1 MDHPEIVSEK
11 TDRSAA
17 VYLGMRVNLIGEN
30 GHLDAMLLPQAA
42 EGRYSLSQSDSGFL
56 SVEAMHGQ
64 WYLCCDSATCFVGS
78 LSADCRRTPLILRQM
93 YFLRNSGRQYI
104 LYAESVTKESCVF
117 HNYRAH
123 PGAAIRFGRDNTNDV
138 ISASNFVS
146 HHHAVFHLTE
156 SGWEVQD
163 QNSSNGVYVNHFRIA
178 GAVRLKLGDVVYLMG
193 PRVIVGTNFLS
204 ICSGDTPMYVNPSVL
219 PPLEPA
225 RGNVGVSSGTGRGGL
240 FNRGPRSR
248 YPMEWRPITVD
259 APPMPMSSDRMP
271 LILRM
276 GSSAVMGGRSIMM
289 GSYSMALTSL
299 VFPFLTQRYT
309 EKERK
314 EYEARRLQK
323 YGEYLEDKKQEIEK
337 ECKREYQVLN
347 ANYPSLSSVLGYF
360 DNGASRLWER
370 RNIDDDFLNL
380 RVGSGTVPM
389 RAELEYPKERFEM
402 EQDTLEA
409 QMYSLVEQKYMI
421 PKAPVMLSLM
431 KDYVC
436 GVVGDR
442 PYVIAFVRAL
452 AAQLMM
458 THSYDEVKCVFLL
471 EPEELS
477 AFQAV
482 RYLPHVWN
490 NERSIRLL
498 ATSQPGASAIGE
510 YLRREME
517 GALGSKADI
526 AKYRR
531 THPHYVVF
539 ALSRS
544 LYDTLEVLKDVLV
557 RDQNIGLSVVAAFEQ
572 QPKESTRIFRMNR
585 TGIHLSYDLLHPD
598 LEPQQFELDAYGE
611 EHYRSSMKKLA
622 NTSLMTIAGSF
633 NLPKTFTFLEMFGA
647 GKVEHLNLLKR
658 WADSDPT
665 RSLAAPVGIGTD
677 GELFI
682 LDLHEKRQ
690 GPHGLVAGMTGSG
703 KSEFI
708 ITYILSMAVNFSP
721 DEVAFLLIDYK
732 GGGLAGA
739 FEDPERHIHL
749 PHLVGTITNLDGP
762 AISRSMISIESE
774 LQRRQRIFN
783 EAKTRC
789 NEGTLDIYDY
799 QRLYRAHRV
808 DEPLPHLFIISDEFA
823 ELKSQQPEFMDKL
836 ISTARI
842 GRSLGVHLILATQ
855 KPSGVVNDQIWS
867 NTKFRVC
874 LRVQDTG
881 DSNDML
887 KRPDAASLKDT
898 GRFYL
903 QVGYNEYFA
912 LGQSAWCGADYIP
925 QDEVVQQKDESVQV
939 IDDTAQTLLVAKP
952 IKQKKKGVSKQ
963 IVAIVQYLS
972 DLAKRENILP
982 RTLLPPPLPTVLTL
996 EKLKEHFSE
1005 GTPDK
1010 ISALVGMID
1019 DPAQQQQYPLELDLE
1034 STHNV
1039 LLVGESGCGKT
1050 TFVQTMLLNL
1060 AQRYTPEQVSFYILD
1075 FSSKLLTMFRKLP
1088 HCGAVLTDEDES
1100 SIDRLFEMITD
1111 ETKRRQKLFA
1121 QAEVNSYEA
1130 YCKIEQI
1137 PLWVVVIDGIVNF
1150 TSIKKGNFYYSTIHD
1165 FMRDGAPY
1173 GIKFV
1178 LAGGHYNEFSMRVR
1192 QEASEHIGMNQKDKY
1207 GYFDIMG
1214 CKTEYLPP
1222 CLPGRGLCMRE
1233 DHPLEFQGAVFSDS
1247 TDQQQAA
1254 QQLRQELE
1262 RLAAQDAGCTFAKR
1276 LPMVEEG
1283 QSYEEFCKK
1292 FAPMRIPLGYNL
1304 SDAKPVA
1311 LPLRQTFSLTVYNGN
1326 PVGTEHI
1333 MRTLLQAYCNEHMEL
1348 YIVRRNFNSI
1358 YADGSELL
1366 THLQERTKVTL
1377 FAQDKEDGLQDLFE
1391 RLIDAMGERG
1401 QLVNEFIEQ
1410 NGLPKGDPQNPLRA
1424 FEYVHAHSTPLM
1436 VIFESYYEFAKA
1448 LYDGQTLVFGELF
1461 RAQNNATSSKKNN
1474 GFGYNIYYTACFG
1487 PGEYTLTAAQTPM
1500 ADCFNP
1506 QKFTL
1511 MFGGQLD
1518 KCGAVPLPRDYL
1530 AVNEPDE
1537 NYNHCVM
1544 YYQNRLAGL
1553 SMPCGELIH
1562 ADPDP
1567 DEMPII

>member
-1 MDHPEIVSEK
+1 MDRPKPLTANVGQ
-11 TDRSAA
+11 DAA
-17 VYLGMRVNLIGEN
+17 YLGMRVNLIGEN
-30 GHLDAMLLPQAA
+30 GHIDALLLPRVA
-42 EGRYSLSQSDSGFL
+42 EGKYRFSQAGSGFL
-56 SVEAMHGQ
+56 SIEALGGQ
-64 WYLCCDSATCFVGS
+64 WYLCCDAATCFVGAQS
-78 LSADCRRTPLILRQM
+78 VDCRQTPLALRQM
-93 YFLRNSGRQYI
+93 YFLRNAGRQYI
-104 LYAESVTKESCVF
+104 LYAETITKASSVF
-117 HNYRAH
+117 RNYRARYNV
-123 PGAAIRFGRDNTNDV
+123 PIRFGRDNTNDIV
-138 ISASNFVS
+138 SSNGFVS
-146 HHHAVFHLTE
+146 HHHAIFRLTE
-156 SGWEVQD
+156 RGWEVQD
-163 QNSSNGVYVNHFRIA
+163 LESANGVYVNHCR
-178 GAVRLKLGDVVYLMG
+178 VRGTAALKLGDVVYLMG
-193 PRVIVGTNFLS
+193 PRVIVGTDFLS
-204 ICSGDTPMYVNPSVL
+204 ICSGDTKMYVSPSVL
-219 PPLEPA
+219 PVLDPP
-225 RGNVGVSSGTGRGGL
+225 RSDVGVATGARRGGL
-240 FNRGPRSR
+240 YNRGPRSR
-248 YPMEWRPITVD
+248 YSMEWPAIAVD
-259 APPMPMSSDRMP
+259 APPMPMNSDKMP
-271 LILRM
+271 LVLRM

-314 EYEARRLQK
+314 EYEARRLEK
-323 YGEYLEDKKQEIEK
+323 YGEYLEAKKQEIEK
-337 ECKREYQVLN
+337 ECKHEYDVLN
-347 ANYPSLSSVLGYF
+347 ANYPNMSSVLGYF
-360 DNGASRLWER
+360 ESMVSRLWER
-370 RNIDDDFLNL
+370 RNTDDDFLTL
-380 RVGSGTVPM
+380 RIGSGTVPM
-389 RAELEYPKERFEM
+389 RAALEYPQERFEM

-409 QMYSLVEQKYMI
+409 QMYALVQQTYVI
-421 PKAPVMLSLM
+421 PKAPVMTSLLE
-431 KDYVC
+431 DYVC

-442 PYVIAFVRAL
+442 PYVLAFVRSL

-458 THSYDEVKCVFLL
+458 THSYDEVKCIFLL
-471 EPEELS
+471 EKEELP
-477 AFQAV
+477 ALNEV

-490 NERSIRLL
+490 NERTIRFL

-517 GALGSKADI
+517 GAFGAKADV

-539 ALSRS
+539 ALSKS
-544 LYDTLEVLKDVLV
+544 LYDNLEVLKDVLAEDHNV
-557 RDQNIGLSVVAAFEQ
+557 GLSVVAAFEQ
-572 QPKESTRIFRMNR
+572 QPKESTRIFRMSS
-585 TGIHLSYDLLHPD
+585 TGTHHAYDLLHPD
-598 LEPQQFELDAYGE
+598 QPPQEFALDRYGE
-611 EHYRSSMKKLA
+611 DRYLASMKKLA
-622 NTSLMTIAGSF
+622 NTSLMTIAGSYS
-633 NLPKTFTFLEMFGA
+633 LPKTFTFLEMFGV

-665 RSLAAPVGIGTD
+665 RSLAAPVGVGTD
-677 GELFI
+677 GELFM

-739 FEDPERHIHL
+739 FEDKARGIHL
-749 PHLVGTITNLDGP
+749 PHLVGTITNLDGA

-774 LQRRQRIFN
+774 LKRRQRIFN
-783 EAKTRC
+783 EAKSRC

-808 DEPLPHLFIISDEFA
+808 EEPLPHLFIISDEFA

-881 DSNDML
+881 DSQDML

-912 LGQSAWCGADYIP
+912 MGQSAWCGAEYIP

-952 IKQKKKGVSKQ
+952 IKKKKKAESKQ
-963 IVAIVQYLS
+963 IVAVVQYLS
-972 DLAKRENILP
+972 EMAKREHIIP
-982 RTLLPPPLPTVLTL
+982 RTLLPPPLPTMLTL
-996 EKLKEHFSE
+996 AQLQERFPGK
-1005 GTPDK
+1005 TPEK

-1019 DPAQQQQYPLELDLE
+1019 DPGKQEQYPMELDLQ
-1034 STHNV
+1034 STHNL

-1050 TFVQTMLLNL
+1050 AMIQTMLLNL
-1060 AQRYTPEQVSFYILD
+1060 AQRYTPEQVNFYILD
-1075 FSSKLLTMFRKLP
+1075 FSSKLLTQFRRIP
-1088 HCGAVLTDEDES
+1088 HCGIVLTDEDEP

-1130 YCKIEQI
+1130 YCRVEKL
-1137 PLWVVVIDGIVNF
+1137 PLWVVVIDGVVNF

-1207 GYFDIMG
+1207 GYFDILG
-1214 CKTEYLPP
+1214 GKTEYLPP
-1222 CLPGRGLCMRE
+1222 CLPGRGLCIWE
-1233 DHPLEFQGAVFSDS
+1233 EQPLEFQGAILSDS
-1247 TDQQQAA
+1247 EDQQAAA
-1254 QQLRQELE
+1254 QQLR
-1262 RLAAQDAGCTFAKR
+1262 AALDEIAARDAAYPPAMR

-1283 QSYEEFCKK
+1283 QSYAEFCEK

-1326 PVGTEHI
+1326 PAGAEHI
-1333 MRTLLQAYCNEHMEL
+1333 VSTLLQAYCREHMEL
-1348 YIVRRNFNSI
+1348 FIVRRNFNSI
-1358 YADGSELL
+1358 YADGSDLL
-1366 THLQERTKVTL
+1366 QQLQAQTKVTL
-1377 FAQDKEDGLQDLFE
+1377 FEQDKETGLQELFE
-1391 RLIDAMGERG
+1391 RLMAIMGERM
-1401 QLVNEFIEQ
+1401 QLRNEFVQQ
-1410 NGLPKGDPQNPLRA
+1410 NGLTRGDPQNTVRA
-1424 FEYVHAHSTPLM
+1424 FEYIHAHSTPLM
-1436 VIFESYYEFAKA
+1436 VIFENYYEFAKS
-1448 LYDGQTLVFGELF
+1448 LYDGQAVMFAELF
-1461 RAQNNATSSKKNN
+1461 RAQDPNTTSKKNN
-1474 GFGYNIYYTACFG
+1474 GYGYNIYYTACFG

-1530 AVNEPDE
+1530 AINEPDE
-1537 NYNHCVM
+1537 HYNHCVM
-1544 YYQNRLAGL
+1544 YYQGRLAGL
-1553 SMPCGELIH
+1553 SLPCGELVH
-1562 ADPDP
+1562 VEPDP
-1567 DEMPII
+1567 DEVPII